1 MPIELYEGGKIVSTL
16 NSVISASFSEK
27 LSGEVSLSVTT
38 LSSRTEQMKNGQFLK
53 LEGQY
58 YNIVRIARSL
68 SGGMPVTTASCEHV
82 SYILNDE
89 KYNLVTFVFEGS
101 PKDGMEMLLKDT
113 PFSLGINEATENVAV
128 AFTEGTLNR
137 RNAIM
142 RFIDACG
149 CEIEYDGFNIN
160 LRKHRGSVEPKVLMD
175 GKNVTDLSVTIDARE
190 NTSSYEISFFKMAD
204 LQVGDEVSI
213 VFTPM
218 DINVRTRIVGIEYN
232 PFYRYTIRIEVGD
245 YVPNLLASTA
255 TQLANIKQEFRAADG
270 EMKSTI
276 QTLDGNMSVLTQT
289 VSGFDF
295 RIQTAEGAVA
305 DMELTVGGFNSRITQ
320 AESLVQSY
328 GSEISQ
334 LADKI
339 SLVVTSKNGTDIVNT
354 AEIIAAINEDGSSV
368 TINANK
374 VDISSVADD
383 VTADVITGLTLSA
396 SNGES
401 SSTIK
406 LKYGSLVLKSV
417 SISMTGMVTFSD
429 LETDGYTTI
438 NGSNITTGT
447 ISADRIDTE
456 SLACTAVYAKDY
468 PSGHYFA
475 LNGNW
480 GDFGIFSPNAD
491 STNNPMDESC
501 VFGAYH
507 EEFQTVNFYCF
518 GYNFMGFNATY
529 HETLFAKGQWDFTN
543 AKFLGTLDFSTATNI
558 IYPATTSLTAV
569 FGG

>member
-113 PFSLGINEATENVAV
+113 PFSLGINEATVNVAV

-204 LQVGDEVSI
+204 LQVG
-213 VFTPM
+213 
-218 DINVRTRIVGIEYN
+218 
-232 PFYRYTIRIEVGD
+232 
-245 YVPNLLASTA
+245 
-255 TQLANIKQEFRAADG
+255 TQKP
-270 EMKSTI
+270 
-276 QTLDGNMSVLTQT
+276 
-289 VSGFDF
+289 
-295 RIQTAEGAVA
+295 
-305 DMELTVGGFNSRITQ
+305 
-320 AESLVQSY
+320 
-328 GSEISQ
+328 
-334 LADKI
+334 
-339 SLVVTSKNGTDIVNT
+339 
-354 AEIIAAINEDGSSV
+354 
-368 TINANK
+368 
-374 VDISSVADD
+374 
-383 VTADVITGLTLSA
+383 LTLS
-396 SNGES
+396 GFFD
-401 SSTIK
+401 
-406 LKYGSLVLKSV
+406 V
-417 SISMTGMVTFSD
+417 SFIISF
-429 LETDGYTTI
+429 
-438 NGSNITTGT
+438 
-447 ISADRIDTE
+447 
-456 SLACTAVYAKDY
+456 
-468 PSGHYFA
+468 
-475 LNGNW
+475 
-480 GDFGIFSPNAD
+480 
-491 STNNPMDESC
+491 
-501 VFGAYH
+501 
-507 EEFQTVNFYCF
+507 
-518 GYNFMGFNATY
+518 
-529 HETLFAKGQWDFTN
+529 
-543 AKFLGTLDFSTATNI
+543 
-558 IYPATTSLTAV
+558 
-569 FGG
+569 